1 MREEPASSLER
12 GTRITLH
19 LKPDALELADDKKL
33 GALIKQYSE
42 FIAFPIKLWAV
53 ESVPEQVRCA
63 AKTAC
68 EVQRCAVLFLL
79 CLSCLLYCDVLCC
92 SDECQAGVWVDL
104 YSDPLGRDA
113 R

>member
-1 MREEPASSLER
+1 MWLLPSPVSYDSVRGKQASHPASQVREEPASSLER

-53 ESVPEQVRCA
+53 ESVPELVCCA
-63 AKTAC
+63 AEGLR
-68 EVQRCAVLFLL
+68 EVQWCAVLF
-79 CLSCLLYCDVLCC
+79 
-92 SDECQAGVWVDL
+92 
-104 YSDPLGRDA
+104 
-113 R
+113 